1 MGTRRVENE
10 NQEKQFVKWSW
21 VNGVK
26 KNTKRSRDYS
36 FVCVCVCV
44 FFPQS
49 ASSGSLVGGAGGGGG
64 GNVGAGSYGRSP
76 PLGTAAQE
84 MERLQ
89 ERFDK
94 AQVGFLRRF
103 FCLSSFFLSGLT

>member
-1 MGTRRVENE
+1 MKT
-10 NQEKQFVKWSW
+10 
-21 VNGVK
+21 K
-26 KNTKRSRDYS
+26 KSSLLSEVGLTVLKKTPSDHGIILL
-36 FVCVCVCV
+36 CVCVCV

-49 ASSGSLVGGAGGGGG
+49 ASSGSLVGGAGGG

-94 AQVGFLRRF
+94 AQVGFLRRI